1 MIQANRQGPEGET
14 VVMNTTDYLKEAMRQ
29 LQNEDYYKKTKKDLT
44 SDHEQPI
51 NQYIGQL
58 VKLGS

>member
-1 MIQANRQGPEGET
+1 
-14 VVMNTTDYLKEAMRQ
+14 MRQ
-29 LQNEDYYKKTKKDLT
+29 LQNEDYYKKTGKDLT